1 MGQPQALGEKT
12 APVCQRGG
20 CSTSE
25 SGGALAGLRLPM
37 QLNAMCARSPASVV
51 QRPSLIQAARAGDD
65 DAVGVLLATVPE
77 QINQRADK
85 GTTPLI
91 LASLNGHLGT
101 ARRLLAAG
109 VDVNL
114 SDEAGFTALLAA
126 CQSGHS
132 DVVRCLLAQPGIG
145 VSHAE
150 RSGSTALHLA
160 CYYGHT
166 EIVRALVAWR
176 APPSD
181 GAAAAAAVD
190 INCTNREGFTP
201 LIAACQTGR
210 LPAVECLLAAPDID
224 VNLASTNGQSALIA
238 AAHYGH
244 YEIVERLLA
253 KPAIRIGS
261 ALDAAVEACGESHP
275 IAELL
280 RARAPP
286 KPRCEEVELAFGAAI
301 VNVDTGEA
309 VEAVHDP
316 QRLRAP
322 PTMPLSWAAAAALAP
337 RDRLERGAE
346 PSCRECDAS
355 IQGVRAAEA
364 RACAAEQRAA
374 AAEAVAASARGDAD
388 TAGARALDL
397 ESALARQRGDQAVI
411 CKLDDEALRALEKEQ
426 RAALDRVVE
435 ESLARRSAARLCVV
449 CHERPRERAPPCG
462 HCCVCGQCSIHSSV
476 ANVCPVCR
484 AAVPDGSWRPVF
496 L

>member
-1 MGQPQALGEKT
+1 
-12 APVCQRGG
+12 
-20 CSTSE
+20 
-25 SGGALAGLRLPM
+25 M
-37 QLNAMCARSPASVV
+37 QLNMMCSRSPSSG
-51 QRPSLIQAARAGDD
+51 QRRNLIQAARAGDD
-65 DAVGVLLATVPE
+65 DAVGVLLANAPE

-91 LASLNGHLGT
+91 LASLNGHLST
-101 ARRLLAAG
+101 ARRLLAADG

-126 CQSGHS
+126 CQSGHH
-132 DVVRCLLAQPGIG
+132 DVVRCLLAQPGIAVG
-145 VSHAE
+145 HAE

-166 EIVRALVAWR
+166 DIVRALVAWR
-176 APPSD
+176 PPPGD
-181 GAAAAAAVD
+181 RTAAAAADV
-190 INCTNREGFTP
+190 NCANIEGYTP

-210 LPAVECLLAAPDID
+210 LAAVECLLAASDID
-224 VNLASTNGQSALIA
+224 VNLVSANGQSALIA

-244 YEIVERLLA
+244 YEIIERLLA
-253 KPAIRIGS
+253 KPAIRMGS
-261 ALDAAVEACGESHP
+261 ALDAAVAACGESHP

-286 KPRCEEVELAFGAAI
+286 KPPRAAELEVGAAAI
-301 VNVDTGEA
+301 LDVDTGET

-316 QRLRAP
+316 QRRRGP
-322 PTMPLSWAAAAALAP
+322 PTMPQSWAAAAARAP
-337 RDRLERGAE
+337 REHGAA
-346 PSCRECDAS
+346 PSCRECDAPLP
-355 IQGVRAAEA
+355 GVREAEA
-364 RACAAEQRAA
+364 RAGAAEQRAA
-374 AAEAVAASARGDAD
+374 AAEAAAASAREGAEA
-388 TAGARALDL
+388 AGARVHVL
-397 ESALARQRGDQAVI
+397 ETALARQRGDQAVI
-411 CKLDDEALRALEKEQ
+411 CKLDDEALCALEKEQ

-462 HCCVCGQCSIHSSV
+462 HCCVCGECSTHGAV

-484 AAVPDGSWRPVF
+484 SAVPEGTWRPVF